1 MSIHSTHSVAP
12 PIVTVA
18 LTLVDTLLNEWPQV
32 SQTWDQTTIKM
43 KEINTVL
50 L

>member
-1 MSIHSTHSVAP
+1 MSIHSAHSVAP